1 MKTYVESIVIIFLGV
16 LCLSFG
22 VTALLGFYIQ
32 YHARFN
38 EVPYQV
44 GVGHC
49 IFKMSNKEIK
59 EAMAWK
65 QWKVQPELAIWD
77 PKHDPEIGE
86 SYKNDDNGNQMPGR
100 LYCGRGDQ
108 ILHWDLSDPGTEDK
122 SHKDATWTA
131 HCYYVSVR
139 K

>member
-1 MKTYVESIVIIFLGV
+1 MKTYVESIVIILLG
-16 LCLSFG
+16 
-22 VTALLGFYIQ
+22 ALLSFYIQ

-49 IFKMSNKEIK
+49 VSKMSNAEIK

-65 QWKVQPELAIWD
+65 HWKTQPELAIWD
-77 PKHDPEIGE
+77 PKHLPGIGE
-86 SYKNDDNGNQMPGR
+86 SYKNDDNGDRITSGR
-100 LYCGRGDQ
+100 LYCARSDQ
-108 ILHWDLSDPGTEDK
+108 ILHWDLSDPGTGDK
-122 SHKDATWTA
+122 DYKDATWTA
-131 HCYYVSVR
+131 HCYYVSVT